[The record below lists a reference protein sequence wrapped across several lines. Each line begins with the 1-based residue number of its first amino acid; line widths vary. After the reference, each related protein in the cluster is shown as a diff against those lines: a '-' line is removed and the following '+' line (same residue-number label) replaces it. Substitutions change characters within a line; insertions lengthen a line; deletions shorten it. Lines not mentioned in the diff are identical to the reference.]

1 MARLHLYVM
10 ARLTRRDFL
19 AGSTAAVAASC
30 GSDSKAPQAPPNI
43 LLVVPDQLRYDWTG
57 LNPDIGVR
65 TPHLNALAARGVN
78 FENCYCAS
86 PLCAPSRACLAG
98 GREYDRCGV
107 PDNSLNYPLDQITY
121 YTLLRQAGYH
131 VMGCGKFDLHKP
143 EPSWGV
149 EGQHLLQEW
158 GISAGIDSAG
168 KWDAIRWGMDEPC
181 DPYTAHLHDTG
192 RVEMHRVDFGKRN
205 EIGTFAAT
213 FPTPLPEESYCD
225 NWIAAQGVRL
235 LREAPQNQPW
245 HLAVNFAG
253 PHEPVDITK
262 SMVSL
267 YRDADFPQPNR
278 NTEFTPEKHLEIR
291 RNYAAMIEN
300 IDAWMGKLLAE
311 VEARGE
317 LDNTLVVFTSDHGEM
332 LGDHDLWMKRLPQ
345 QASVGVPLV
354 AAGPGVRNG
363 VSTSALASMMDLA
376 ATFLDYAGI
385 EVPSGMDSRSL
396 RPVLEGM
403 SEDHREFLM
412 SGMDPWRCV
421 TDGRLKLVRGYAG
434 GKAQGGSG
442 IPVYPEGDSAAAPL
456 LFDIQE
462 DPFENH
468 NLADSAPS
476 DVARLTAELH
486 GMIGIA

>member
-1 MARLHLYVM
+1 MAN
-10 ARLTRRDFL
+10 LTRRDLL
-19 AGSTAAVAASC
+19 AGSAAALAAACSGGRESTPSTA
-30 GSDSKAPQAPPNI
+30 PNI

-57 LNPDIGVR
+57 LNPTIGVR
-65 TPHLNALAARGVN
+65 TPHLNALAARGVR
-78 FENCYCAS
+78 FDNCYCAS

-107 PDNSLNYPLDQITY
+107 PDNALNYPLDQTTY
-121 YTLLRQAGYH
+121 YSLLQQSGYH

-149 EGQHLLQEW
+149 EGQHLLPEW
-158 GISAGIDSAG
+158 GFSAGVDSAG

-192 RVEMHRVDFGKRN
+192 RVEIHQTDFERRR

-213 FPTPLPEESYCD
+213 FATPLPEESYCD

-235 LREAPQNQPW
+235 LQQAPQGKPW

-253 PHEPVDITK
+253 PHEPVDITT
-262 SMVSL
+262 SMESL
-267 YRDADFPQPNR
+267 YPDVDFAQPNR
-278 NTEFTPEKHLEIR
+278 STEFTPEKHVEIR

-300 IDAWMGKLLAE
+300 IDAWLGKLLEE

-332 LGDHDLWMKRLPQ
+332 LGDHDLWMKRVPQ

-354 AAGPGVRNG
+354 AAGPGVRAG
-363 VSTSALASMMDLA
+363 VSTRALVSMMDLA
-376 ATFLDYAGI
+376 ATFIDYAGA
-385 EVPSGMDSRSL
+385 EVPSDMDSRSL
-396 RPVLEGM
+396 RPVLDGS
-403 SEDHREFLM
+403 SEDHREFLL
-412 SGMDPWRCV
+412 SGFNPWRCI
-421 TDGRLKLVRGYAG
+421 TDGRLKLIRGYPG
-434 GKAQGGSG
+434 GRLQGATGF
-442 IPVYPEGDSAAAPL
+442 PVYPEGDTTTAPML
-456 LFDIQE
+456 HDIQD
-462 DPFENH
+462 DPFENR
-468 NLADSAPS
+468 NLAEGAPN

-486 GMIGIA
+486 ALLGVA

>member
-1 MARLHLYVM
+1 M

-19 AGSTAAVAASC
+19 AASTAAGAAAC
-30 GSDSKAPQAPPNI
+30 GSESTAPETPPNI
-43 LLVVPDQLRYDWTG
+43 LLVVPDQLRYDWTS
-57 LNPDIGVR
+57 LNPAIGVR
-65 TPHLNALAARGVN
+65 TPHLEALAARGVN
-78 FENCYCAS
+78 FVNCYCAS

-107 PDNSLNYPLDQITY
+107 PDNSLNYPLDQTTY

-149 EGQHLLQEW
+149 EGQHLLTEW
-158 GISAGIDSAG
+158 GFSAGIDSAG
-168 KWDAIRWGMDEPC
+168 KWDAIRWGMDDPC
-181 DPYTAHLHDTG
+181 DPYTAHLHATDRAETHH
-192 RVEMHRVDFGKRN
+192 EDFLKRR

-235 LREAPQNQPW
+235 LRDAPRDQPW
-245 HLAVNFAG
+245 HLVVNFAG

-262 SMVSL
+262 NMDNL
-267 YRDADFPQPNR
+267 YRDVDFPQPFK
-278 NTEFTPEKHLEIR
+278 NTEFTTEKHIEIR

-300 IDAWMGKLLAE
+300 IDAWMGRLLAE

-317 LDNTLVVFTSDHGEM
+317 LENTLVVFTSDHGEM
-332 LGDHDLWMKRLPQ
+332 LGDHDLWMKRLPH

-354 AAGPGVRNG
+354 VAGPGVQGG
-363 VSTSALASMMDLA
+363 VSTAALASVMDLA
-376 ATFLDYAGI
+376 ATFLDYAGLDT
-385 EVPSGMDSRSL
+385 PSEMDSRSL
-396 RPVLEGM
+396 RPVLGGG
-403 SEDHREFLM
+403 SGDHREFLL

-421 TDGRLKLVRGYAG
+421 TDGRLKLVRGYPG

-456 LFDIQE
+456 LFDILE
-462 DPFENH
+462 DPFENR
-468 NLADSAPS
+468 NLAESAPG
-476 DVARLTAELH
+476 DVARLTTELH
-486 GMIGIA
+486 RLIGVA